1 MLTGTI
7 LPLTSKEANL
17 ENAGGK
23 GANLVR
29 LARAGFAVPP
39 GFIITTSAY
48 LAFVDAN
55 DLQRSILAVLQGVS
69 PDDPASLQA
78 ASDAIR
84 ERFSRSKLPPEMAA
98 DIKDAYTELDSPP
111 VAVRSSATAEDLPGM
126 SFAGQQDTF
135 LNIIGER
142 ALLQAVI
149 SCFSSLWTARA
160 IGYRARN
167 SIPHAGVSLAV
178 VVQRMV
184 PAEVSGVMF
193 TANPLTG
200 ARQEIVID
208 ATLGLGE
215 ALVSGLVEPDH
226 YVVDISQG
234 KIISR
239 TLGAKALVIRGKNE
253 GGVEK
258 ITGPSDGRRALS
270 DDQILAL
277 SELGQRVAAE
287 YSFPQD
293 IEWARSDG
301 DYAVLQSRPITSLFP
316 LPAETGPSS
325 LRVFFS
331 FGAVQGMLD
340 PMTPLG
346 RDAIRL
352 IFAGGASLL
361 GYARTHN
368 TQGVIHSAGERLWGD
383 ATGLLRNRLGR
394 RLALGAMNFIE
405 PGARQAMQR
414 IKDDP
419 RLQPESRGPSLTTLR
434 RLFPLASAIL
444 RSVLKFWRNPAR
456 QRARAQA
463 ECERA
468 IAALQEDLL
477 ALQAAR
483 AAGLGPESSLA
494 QAVALY
500 RRLFFAFPTVV
511 PTLVPGIVAGMSLFS
526 ALHRLVSRLSIRD
539 AEMSTLVL
547 EITRGVPDNVTT
559 EMDLALWQAA
569 RAIRQ
574 DPVSFEHLQGT
585 GANTLAQQYLAARLP
600 AEGQAAIGKFLE
612 KYGVR
617 GVGEIDIGRPR
628 WREDPTHIMQ
638 VLSSY
643 LRIEDPDQA
652 PDAVFRR
659 GAAAAELA
667 IDKLAAAVRLTTAGS
682 LKARFVR
689 WATGRLR
696 ALIGLRESPKF
707 YIVRMMAIVRQG
719 LLEIGADLAAAGY
732 LDRQDDLFFL
742 SLDELDALAADGST
756 DWSGKWKPL
765 ISKRR
770 QDYQREYL
778 RQQVPRLLLSDGR
791 AFYEGLD
798 AGIDQEEG
806 ENLIVGSPVS
816 PGVVE
821 GLVRVIFDPQKERL
835 EPGEILVC
843 PGTDPA
849 WTPLFLAAAGLVME
863 VGGMMTHG
871 SVVAREY
878 GIPAVVGVHQATT
891 RLKTG
896 QRVRVDGTTGRISL
910 LDEIPSEE
918 SQEARID
925 ARAEQRQNNIEEHT
939 I

>member
-1 MLTGTI
+1 MPSALI
-7 LPLTSKEANL
+7 LPLDSPAASL

-23 GANLVR
+23 GANLAR
-29 LARAGFAVPP
+29 LARAGFNVPP

-48 LAFVDAN
+48 WAFVDAN
-55 DLQRSILAVLQGVS
+55 DLQRSILAALEKIS
-69 PDDPASLQA
+69 PDNPASLQA
-78 ASDAIR
+78 ASGAIR
-84 ERFSRSKLPPEMAA
+84 ERFSRGKLPPEIAG
-98 DIKDAYTELDSPP
+98 DIQAAYTELGSPP
-111 VAVRSSATAEDLPGM
+111 VAVRSSATAEDLPGF

-135 LNIIGER
+135 LNVIGDG
-142 ALLQAVI
+142 ALLKSVI
-149 SCFSSLWTARA
+149 DCFSSLWTARA

-167 SIPHAGVSLAV
+167 GIPHAGVSLAV

-226 YVVDISQG
+226 YVVDIPQG

-239 TLGAKALVIRGKNE
+239 TLGAKALLIRGKKD

-258 ITGPSDGRRALS
+258 ITGQSDRRQALS
-270 DDQILAL
+270 DDQILVLA
-277 SELGQRVAAE
+277 ELGQQVAAE
-287 YSFPQD
+287 YGFPQD
-293 IEWARSDG
+293 IEWARTNG

-316 LPAETGPSS
+316 LPGETDPSS

-361 GYARTHN
+361 GYERTHT
-368 TQGVIHSAGERLWGD
+368 TQGVIHGAGERLWGEV
-383 ATGLLRNRLGR
+383 TGLLRNGLGR
-394 RLALGAMNFIE
+394 RLMFGALNFVE
-405 PGARQAMQR
+405 PSARQAVER

-419 RLQPESRGPSLTTLR
+419 RLQRERRGPSLATSRKIL
-434 RLFPLASAIL
+434 PLGRSIL
-444 RSVLKFWRNPAR
+444 GSVLRFWRDPDG
-456 QRARAQA
+456 QRGRAEAQS
-463 ECERA
+463 ERA
-468 IAALQEDLL
+468 IATLREDLL

-483 AAGLGPESSLA
+483 AAGVGPENALA
-494 QAVALY
+494 QAVAMF

-526 ALHRLVSRLSIRD
+526 ALHRLASGLSMRD
-539 AEMSTLVL
+539 AEMSTLAL
-547 EITRGVPDNVTT
+547 EITRGLPDNITT
-559 EMDLALWQAA
+559 EMDLALWEAA
-569 RAIRQ
+569 QAIRQ
-574 DPVSFEHLQGT
+574 DPASFEHFQST
-585 GANTLAQQYLAARLP
+585 AVKTLAQQYLTARLP
-600 AEGQAAIGKFLE
+600 AEAQVAIEKFLE

-638 VLSSY
+638 VLSTY
-643 LRIEDPDQA
+643 LRIEDPARA

-667 IDKLAAAVRLTTAGS
+667 IDKLAVAVRLTPAGS

-689 WATGRLR
+689 WAAGRVR

-719 LLEIGADLAAAGY
+719 LLEIGADWTMAGY

-742 SLDELDALAADGST
+742 SLDELDALAADGSI

-791 AFYEGLD
+791 AFYEGLGAD
-798 AGIDQEEG
+798 IEQEEG

-816 PGVVE
+816 PGVAE

-896 QRVRVDGTTGRISL
+896 QRVRLDGTTGRISL

-918 SQEARID
+918 SQDARID
-925 ARAEQRQNNIEEHT
+925 ASTEQR
-939 I
+939 

>member
-1 MLTGTI
+1 MATI
-7 LPLTSKEANL
+7 LPLNSKEANL

-23 GANLVR
+23 GANLAR

-48 LAFVDAN
+48 LAFVGTN
-55 DLQRSILAVLQGVS
+55 DLQRSIFAALQKVS

-78 ASDAIR
+78 ASHAIR
-84 ERFSRSKLPPEMAA
+84 DRFSSSSLPSVIAS
-98 DIKDAYTELDSPP
+98 DIKSAYTELGSPA
-111 VAVRSSATAEDLPGM
+111 VAVRSSATAEDLPGL

-167 SIPHAGVSLAV
+167 GIPHAGVSLAV

-226 YVVDISQG
+226 YIVDVSQG

-239 TLGAKALVIRGKNE
+239 ALGAKALVIRGKNE

-258 ITGPSDGRRALS
+258 ITGPSDGRQALS

-277 SELGQRVAAE
+277 SELGQQVAAE
-287 YSFPQD
+287 YGFPQD
-293 IEWARSDG
+293 IEWARTDG

-325 LRVFFS
+325 LRVYFS

-419 RLQPESRGPSLTTLR
+419 RLQAESRGPSLATLR

-444 RSVLKFWRNPAR
+444 RSVVKFWRDPAR

-463 ECERA
+463 ESERA
-468 IAALQEDLL
+468 IAAFDEDLL
-477 ALQAAR
+477 ALRAAR
-483 AAGLGPESSLA
+483 AGLGPENSLA

-574 DPVSFEHLQGT
+574 DPVSFEHFQST
-585 GANTLAQQYLAARLP
+585 AVKTLAQQYLAARLP

-682 LKARFVR
+682 LKAHFVR
-689 WATGRLR
+689 WAAGRVR

-707 YIVRMMAIVRQG
+707 YIVRMMAIVR
-719 LLEIGADLAAAGY
+719 
-732 LDRQDDLFFL
+732 
-742 SLDELDALAADGST
+742 
-756 DWSGKWKPL
+756 
-765 ISKRR
+765 
-770 QDYQREYL
+770 
-778 RQQVPRLLLSDGR
+778 
-791 AFYEGLD
+791 
-798 AGIDQEEG
+798 
-806 ENLIVGSPVS
+806 
-816 PGVVE
+816 
-821 GLVRVIFDPQKERL
+821 
-835 EPGEILVC
+835 
-843 PGTDPA
+843 
-849 WTPLFLAAAGLVME
+849 
-863 VGGMMTHG
+863 
-871 SVVAREY
+871 
-878 GIPAVVGVHQATT
+878 
-891 RLKTG
+891 
-896 QRVRVDGTTGRISL
+896 
-910 LDEIPSEE
+910 
-918 SQEARID
+918 
-925 ARAEQRQNNIEEHT
+925 
-939 I
+939 